1 MLYTHKLGDLGRRT
15 VENESIDVVRDIKQK
30 LRYPFNEQAMLDYF
44 ARFRIHDA
52 ELDLIERGIPLSEPT
67 AQMVE
72 AVLALNDE
80 TFEPINLQRTVVSM
94 RSIPTPLVANLAYSW
109 EMAQWHDELVKEFT
123 QILNVLPRLRTQ
135 EDKMA
140 ANSRVNALFEKLLR
154 NSDFSFRFGDIVHEG
169 QVTMLQGLL
178 ESISR
183 GYFFHYTLEEEL
195 KKIDFSELKR
205 RLPAHHVS
213 SAQAITHNIEQVQ
226 NSVDK
231 AYMLNFRMIELATV
245 MYAFI
250 KAVNNGMM

>member
-15 VENESIDVVRDIKQK
+15 VENESIDIVREIKQK
-30 LRYPFNEQAMLDYF
+30 LRYPFNEQAMKEYF
-44 ARFRIHDA
+44 ERFRI
-52 ELDLIERGIPLSEPT
+52 LDSDLAVIEKGIPLCEPT

-72 AVLALNDE
+72 GALALNDE
-80 TFEPINLQRTVVSM
+80 TFESINLQRTVVSM
-94 RSIPTPLVANLAYSW
+94 RSVPTPLVANLAYSW
-109 EMAQWHDELVKEFT
+109 ELAQGHDDFVKEFT
-123 QILNVLPRLRTQ
+123 AILNVLPRLRTQ

-140 ANSRVNALFEKLLR
+140 ANTRVNELFAKLLR
-154 NSDFSFRFGDIVHEG
+154 HSDFSFRSNDIIHEG

-178 ESISR
+178 ESIGR

-205 RLPAHHVS
+205 RIPHHHLTTNDT
-213 SAQAITHNIEQVQ
+213 ITRNIMTVQ

-231 AYMLNFRMIELATV
+231 AYVLNFRVVELATV